1 MTTARLCYL
10 LLAACAI
17 TACGGENTGGNQSPG
32 SSSSAASSAT
42 NSSSPSSTPI
52 SGPQILNPGEL
63 GPAGAV
69 DVNEL
74 SLPAQWRISEDGR
87 RIERGGFF
95 VPDFFDT
102 SVVNTIYIDFPS
114 DNWQS
119 QLEQNRTSGNDIGA
133 TVRYGDKVFEDVG
146 IRYRGATSYMSAG
159 EKKSFSVD
167 LEWMHDDQDID
178 GYDEFKL
185 NNAYGDPSGMRQVLF
200 SYLASKNHPM
210 AQSAFVQV
218 VINGRNFG
226 LYWKVQK
233 NDRRHAREWLLDRDA
248 TRWRAEPPDGG
259 FFGGGF
265 GGGGFGGGGFGG
277 GFGGGGFGGGGFGG
291 GFGGDLGDFGAIF
304 GAGTSTLNDLGPD
317 GASYENAYTIKG
329 RPRVEDPWQDL
340 ANAAHTLSNASPE
353 YLIEEVGQYLDIDAS
368 LWFLATENIFADE
381 DSYIY
386 KGGTDYYVY
395 FDVATG
401 RIMPIEYDG
410 NEVFLNQLAT
420 SWGPLYKVDNVNY
433 PLLNVLLN
441 VPELRQR
448 YLAHY
453 RTLLNEAL
461 DPDYALAK
469 IDEYFELIEPFMAD
483 PTAVREYSYNEF
495 LADVEDLKRF
505 FTIRRNFLLA
515 DNDLNVTGLTISEV
529 IDSVDGRQSVRPQ
542 QHQSVLVSAQ
552 VGGAPG
558 VHSVNLYYGTGL
570 AGQFVKVAMSRE
582 GGSNTYTAEIPPQI
596 AGEYVRY
603 YIEAIS
609 DDSARTAS
617 YSPASAEHEVY
628 IYQVRV
634 AEDIAHPVVINEFM
648 SSNRNI
654 IADEDGDYDDWVEL
668 YNNSDQ
674 PYDLT
679 GYYLSDKEHDIT
691 RWAFPAG
698 TVIPANG
705 YLIVWLDGK
714 DKIDTGLHA
723 NFSLARSGEA
733 LYLVTPEFQFA
744 DRVVYGR
751 MDHDTSYAR
760 VPNGAGDFQVTDSP
774 TFNQSN
780 D

>member
-1 MTTARLCYL
+1 MASARIFYSI
-10 LLAACAI
+10 LAAC
-17 TACGGENTGGNQSPG
+17 TLSACGGDNTGGANS
-32 SSSSAASSAT
+32 SESSSAVSSGTSSSASASSV
-42 NSSSPSSTPI
+42 SSTPNPNPNP
-52 SGPQILNPGEL
+52 GPQVLNPGEL

-74 SLPAQWRISEDGR
+74 SLPDHWRISEDGR
-87 RIERGGFF
+87 RLERGGFF
-95 VPDFFDT
+95 VPDFYDT
-102 SVVNTIYIDFPS
+102 SVVNTIYIDFPN

-119 QLEQNRTSGNDIGA
+119 QLAQNKDSGTDIGA
-133 TVRYGDKVFEDVG
+133 TVRYGDDVFEDVG

-167 LEWMHDDQDID
+167 LEWVHDDQDID

-200 SYLASKNHPM
+200 SYLAGKNHPM

-218 VINGRNFG
+218 VVNGRNFG

-248 TRWRAEPPDGG
+248 TRWRAEAPG
-259 FFGGGF
+259 

-277 GFGGGGFGGGGFGG
+277 FGGGGFGG
-291 GFGGDLGDFGAIF
+291 FGGDLGEFGSIF

-317 GASYENAYTIKG
+317 GSSYENAYTIKG

-410 NEVFLNQLAT
+410 NEVFLNELAT
-420 SWGPLYKVDNVNY
+420 TWGPLYKVDNVNY

-453 RTLLNEAL
+453 RTLIDEAL

-469 IDEYFELIEPFMAD
+469 IDEYFALIEPFVAD
-483 PTAVREYSYNEF
+483 PSAVREYSYNEF
-495 LADVEDLKRF
+495 LADIEELKSF
-505 FTIRRNFLLA
+505 FTIRRNHLLSYSELTA
-515 DNDLNVTGLTISEV
+515 TELTIGEV
-529 IDSVDGRQSVRPQ
+529 ADSVDGARFVRPQ
-542 QHQSVLVSAQ
+542 QHQSVQVTAQ
-552 VGGAPG
+552 IGGAPG
-558 VHSVNLYYGTGL
+558 VRAVYLHYGTGL
-570 AGQFVKVAMSRE
+570 AGQFAKVDMSPQ
-582 GGSNTYTAEIPPQI
+582 GGGTYAAEIPPQI

-617 YSPASAEHEVY
+617 YSPASAEHDVY
-628 IYQVRV
+628 LYQVRV
-634 AEDIAHPVVINEFM
+634 ADDIPHPVVINEFM

-654 IADEDGDYDDWVEL
+654 QADEDGDYDDWAEF

-679 GYYLSDKEHDIT
+679 GYYISDKEHNIT
-691 RWAFPAG
+691 RWAFPSG

-705 YLIVWLDGK
+705 YLVVWLDGK
-714 DKIDTGLHA
+714 DKTDSGLHA
-723 NFSLARSGEA
+723 NFSLARGGEA
-733 LYLVTPEFQFA
+733 LYLVTPDLQFA

-751 MDHDTSYAR
+751 MEHDTSYAR
-760 VPNGAGDFQVTDSP
+760 VPNGTGDFQITDAP
-774 TFNQSN
+774 TYNASN
-780 D
+780 E